1 MPSLN
6 VNRPEPNDS
15 DQSLLHAARK
25 GDKMAFRYLVERY
38 EPVVA
43 ATINGMLGAGP
54 DADDVGQETFIR
66 FYKNLEVFEEKSSIK
81 TYLVRIAMN
90 RSIDELR
97 RRKKSQKRNRS
108 VDDLEGSVLEPSEDG
123 SKISDLRSEQ
133 EFVKKAINQ
142 LADDHRSVVV
152 LRMIDGYSTKE
163 TAAILDIPEGTV
175 LSRLARA
182 NKKLAE
188 ILEPFMRE
196 IDGS

>member
-1 MPSLN
+1 VPSLN
-6 VNRPEPNDS
+6 VSRPEPGDS
-15 DQSLLHAARK
+15 DQSLLHAARV

-43 ATINGMLGAGP
+43 ATINGMLGPGLE
-54 DADDVGQETFIR
+54 ADDVGQETFIR
-66 FYKNLEVFEEKSSIK
+66 FYKNLDVFEEKSSIK

-97 RRKKSQKRNRS
+97 RRKKNQGRNRS
-108 VDDLEGSVLEPSEDG
+108 VDDLAGSSLEPSLDG
-123 SKISDLRSEQ
+123 SEINDSKSDQ
-133 EFVKKAINQ
+133 EMVRKAIEQ
-142 LADDHRSVVV
+142 LADDHRSVIV

-163 TAAILDIPEGTV
+163 TAEILDIPEGTV

-188 ILEPFMRE
+188 ILEPYIRE
-196 IDGS
+196 ING

>member
-6 VNRPEPNDS
+6 VSRPEPSDS
-15 DQSLLHAARK
+15 DHSLLLAARS

-43 ATINGMLGAGP
+43 ATINGMLGSGP

-66 FYKNLEVFEEKSSIK
+66 FYKNLDVFEEKSSIK

-123 SKISDLRSEQ
+123 SKISDIRSDQ
-133 EFVKKAINQ
+133 EIVKRAIDQ

-188 ILEPFMRE
+188 ILEPYMRE
-196 IDGS
+196 ING

>member
-1 MPSLN
+1 MPSQDA
-6 VNRPEPNDS
+6 NRPEPNDS
-15 DQSLLHAARK
+15 DRSLLDAARK

-43 ATINGMLGAGP
+43 ATINGMLGTGP

-97 RRKKSQKRNRS
+97 KRKKSQKRNRS
-108 VDDLEGSVLEPSEDG
+108 VDDLEGSNLEPSEDG
-123 SKISDLRSEQ
+123 SKMTEIRSDQ
-133 EFVKKAINQ
+133 EFVQKAISQ
-142 LADDHRSVVV
+142 LAEDHRSVIV

-188 ILEPFMRE
+188 ILKPLMGEFN
-196 IDGS
+196 G